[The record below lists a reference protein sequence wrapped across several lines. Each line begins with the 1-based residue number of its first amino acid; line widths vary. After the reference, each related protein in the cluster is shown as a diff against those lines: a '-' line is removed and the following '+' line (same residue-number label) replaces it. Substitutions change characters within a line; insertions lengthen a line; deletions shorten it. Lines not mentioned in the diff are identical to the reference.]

1 MSGSPEAV
9 LIGETFSHY
18 RVIEPLGSGGMG
30 QVFRAEDIRL
40 GRFVALKF
48 LSGDMAHDA
57 AALERF
63 QREARAVSALNH
75 PGICT
80 LFDVG
85 ESNGRPFLVMELLEG
100 QTLRERIAG
109 RPMPLAALLDFSIQ
123 ISDALDAAH
132 SRGIIHRDIKPAN
145 IFITPRGQAKILDF
159 GLAKH
164 APNPR
169 ALEALGATA
178 SFDSPLA
185 LDPMLTSPGS
195 AIGTVTYMSP
205 EQARGEDLDAR
216 TDIFSLGSVLYEMT
230 TGRAP
235 FTGNTTAVIF
245 DAILNR
251 APAPPSSL
259 NPETPPRL
267 EEILG
272 KALEKDRELRFQTA
286 AELRADLKRL
296 RRDTESARATPAAG
310 AWSTSSVPAA
320 ASSPPAGSFSHPT
333 PSDSQLPIAQPT
345 ASSSAAQIPAPA
357 ASGVSTAAPANSRR
371 NLFIWN
377 AVAILVIIAAFAG
390 WMIFHRHSEHEHAST
405 SESFQ
410 EGMVITQLTSS
421 GDIGATAISPDGK
434 WLAYVQDR
442 GGQQGIWV
450 RQVGTGSTAQVLAP
464 SKLNPDGLT
473 FSRDGNYLYFN
484 TRNQGEP
491 IGHLQKMASLGG
503 APQHILDDIDSPIT
517 FSPDGSELAF
527 VRDSS
532 TDSSSTLVI
541 AAADGSGQRT
551 LATLSGFNSFSLNGP
566 AWSPDGERIA
576 AGAIEGEANNY
587 HWHIHLIDTKTGT
600 IKHLGD
606 DIWVNPRQLA
616 WLPDGSGLVFAS
628 ARKDSGALN
637 SQLWF
642 LSYPDGKPRRI
653 TNDLNLYFGAKVTA
667 DGSTLVTSQ
676 ATLISRLWVAQAG
689 AAALPESEGKAI
701 TSGIGRADGYL
712 GIAWLPDG
720 RIVQAYYASGKIGL
734 AISDSTGSA
743 SRDLPSGKGI
753 SSHPSPCGDSGAF
766 VYSEQSA
773 EGERIFRASPDG
785 GTSFAVTTDG
795 IDSEPVCSPDGKW
808 IVFRRHD
815 DTDGELWRVPT
826 DGGTPSRLN
835 IKNAHYAT
843 FSLDGKWIA
852 AGQRLDLQKPP
863 KLIVFPS
870 DGGEVRATYDLP
882 AGAGPAGE
890 GSPQLNW
897 TADDRGLAY
906 VVTQNGVSNIWV
918 QSVNLS
924 SPDTHSAPRQLT
936 HFNSDLI
943 FGFMWSRDLKQ
954 LALARGRYATD
965 VVEVS
970 HFH

>member
-1 MSGSPEAV
+1 
-9 LIGETFSHY
+9 
-18 RVIEPLGSGGMG
+18 
-30 QVFRAEDIRL
+30 
-40 GRFVALKF
+40 
-48 LSGDMAHDA
+48 
-57 AALERF
+57 
-63 QREARAVSALNH
+63 
-75 PGICT
+75 
-80 LFDVG
+80 
-85 ESNGRPFLVMELLEG
+85 
-100 QTLRERIAG
+100 
-109 RPMPLAALLDFSIQ
+109 
-123 ISDALDAAH
+123 
-132 SRGIIHRDIKPAN
+132 
-145 IFITPRGQAKILDF
+145 
-159 GLAKH
+159 
-164 APNPR
+164 
-169 ALEALGATA
+169 
-178 SFDSPLA
+178 
-185 LDPMLTSPGS
+185 
-195 AIGTVTYMSP
+195 
-205 EQARGEDLDAR
+205 
-216 TDIFSLGSVLYEMT
+216 
-230 TGRAP
+230 
-235 FTGNTTAVIF
+235 
-245 DAILNR
+245 
-251 APAPPSSL
+251 
-259 NPETPPRL
+259 
-267 EEILG
+267 
-272 KALEKDRELRFQTA
+272 
-286 AELRADLKRL
+286 
-296 RRDTESARATPAAG
+296 
-310 AWSTSSVPAA
+310 
-320 ASSPPAGSFSHPT
+320 
-333 PSDSQLPIAQPT
+333 
-345 ASSSAAQIPAPA
+345 
-357 ASGVSTAAPANSRR
+357 
-371 NLFIWN
+371 
-377 AVAILVIIAAFAG
+377 
-390 WMIFHRHSEHEHAST
+390 
-405 SESFQ
+405 
-410 EGMVITQLTSS
+410 
-421 GDIGATAISPDGK
+421 
-434 WLAYVQDR
+434 
-442 GGQQGIWV
+442 
-450 RQVGTGSTAQVLAP
+450 
-464 SKLNPDGLT
+464 LT
-473 FSRDGNYLYFN
+473 FTRDGNYLYFN

-491 IGHLQKMASLGG
+491 ISHLQKMASLGG

-517 FSPDGSELAF
+517 FSPDGGQLAF

-532 TDSSSTLVI
+532 TDSSSKLMI
-541 AAADGSGQRT
+541 AAADGSGQRILTT
-551 LATLSGFNSFSLNGP
+551 LTGFNSFSLNGP

-587 HWHIHLIDTKTGT
+587 HWHIHLIDTKTGA

-642 LSYPDGKPRRI
+642 LSYPDGQPRRI

-667 DGSTLVTSQ
+667 DGSMLVTSQ

-734 AISDSTGSA
+734 SISDSAGNA
-743 SRDLPSGKGI
+743 SRDLALSKGI
-753 SSHPSPCGDSGAF
+753 SSHPFPCGDSGAF

-773 EGERIFRASPDG
+773 DGERIFRALPDG
-785 GTSFAVTTDG
+785 GTAVAVTTNG

-815 DTDGELWRVPT
+815 DADGELWRVST

-835 IKNAHYAT
+835 IKNAHYPAY
-843 FSLDGKWIA
+843 SLDGKWIA

-870 DGGEVRATYDLP
+870 EGGEVRATYDLP
-882 AGAGPAGE
+882 PGAGPAGE

-906 VVTQNGVSNIWV
+906 VVTENGVSNIWL

-924 SPDTHSAPRQLT
+924 SPDSRSAPRQIT

>member
-1 MSGSPEAV
+1 M
-9 LIGETFSHY
+9 IGETFSHY

-30 QVFRAEDIRL
+30 QVYRAEDVRL

-48 LSGDMAHDA
+48 LSGELAHDA
-57 AALERF
+57 AMLERF

-100 QTLRERIAG
+100 QTLRERISG
-109 RPMPLAALLDFSIQ
+109 RPIAVPALLDFAIQ

-164 APNPR
+164 TSKPQAFGPPGDATQSLDATPVIN
-169 ALEALGATA
+169 EAL
-178 SFDSPLA
+178 
-185 LDPMLTSPGS
+185 LTSPGA
-195 AIGTVTYMSP
+195 AIGTVVYMSP
-205 EQARGEDLDAR
+205 EQARGEELDAR

-251 APAPPSSL
+251 APSSPTDL
-259 NPETPPRL
+259 NPETPSRL

-272 KALEKDRELRFQTA
+272 KSLEKDRELRYQTA

-296 RRDTESARATPAAG
+296 RRDVESARGAPAAG
-310 AWSTSSVPAA
+310 HWSSSSNVRAADSVAPQIGSSGRLTPAVPLPPAA
-320 ASSPPAGSFSHPT
+320 PAYSSDPRV
-333 PSDSQLPIAQPT
+333 PSS
-345 ASSSAAQIPAPA
+345 A
-357 ASGVSTAAPANSRR
+357 ASGVGAVPPEPAQSRQK
-371 NLFIWN
+371 LILWN
-377 AVAILVIIAAFAG
+377 GLALLVIIAAFVT
-390 WMIFHRHSEHEHAST
+390 WMMLHRHAEHEHVAT
-405 SESFQ
+405 ESFQ
-410 EGMVITQLTSS
+410 EGMTITQVTSS
-421 GDIGATAISPDGK
+421 GDIGAAAISPDGK

-442 GGQQGIWV
+442 NGQQSIWV
-450 RQVGTGSTAQVLAP
+450 RQVGTGSIAQVLAP

-473 FSRDGNYLYFN
+473 FTRDGNYLYFN
-484 TRNQGEP
+484 TRNQGESVS
-491 IGHLQKMASLGG
+491 HLQKMASLGG

-517 FSPDGSELAF
+517 FSPDGSQLAF

-532 TDSSSTLVI
+532 TDSSSKLVI

-551 LATLSGFNSFSLNGP
+551 LATLTGLNSFSLNGP

-587 HWHIHLIDTKTGT
+587 RWHIHLIDTKTGT

-616 WLPDGSGLVFAS
+616 WLPDGSGLVFAG

-642 LSYPDGKPRRI
+642 LSYPDGQPRRI

-689 AAALPESEGKAI
+689 AAALPESEGKGI

-720 RIVQAYYASGKIGL
+720 RIVQAFYASGKIGL
-734 AISDSTGSA
+734 AISDSTGNA
-743 SRDLPSGKGI
+743 SRDLALSKGL

-773 EGERIFRASPDG
+773 EGERIFRATPDG
-785 GTSFAVTTDG
+785 GTAVAVTTDG

-808 IVFRRHD
+808 VVFRRHD
-815 DTDGELWRVPT
+815 DADGELWRVSI

-835 IKNAHYAT
+835 IKNAHYPAY
-843 FSLDGKWIA
+843 SLDGKWLA
-852 AGQRLDLQKPP
+852 AGQRLDLQKPA

-882 AGAGPAGE
+882 PGAGPAGE

-906 VVTQNGVSNIWV
+906 VVTQNGVSNIWM

-924 SPDTHSAPRQLT
+924 SPETRSAPRQLT

-943 FGFMWSRDLKQ
+943 FGFMWSHDLKQ

>member
-1 MSGSPEAV
+1 

-30 QVFRAEDIRL
+30 QVYRAEDVRL

-48 LSGDMAHDA
+48 LSGELAHDA
-57 AALERF
+57 AMLERF

-100 QTLRERIAG
+100 QTLRERISG
-109 RPMPLAALLDFSIQ
+109 RPMALPALLDFAIQ

-164 APNPR
+164 TPKPHAFGPAGDATQSLDATPAIN
-169 ALEALGATA
+169 EA
-178 SFDSPLA
+178 
-185 LDPMLTSPGS
+185 MLTSPGS
-195 AIGTVTYMSP
+195 AIGTVVYMSP
-205 EQARGEDLDAR
+205 EQARGEELDAR
-216 TDIFSLGSVLYEMT
+216 TDIFSLGSVLYEMA

-251 APAPPSSL
+251 APSSPSDL

-272 KALEKDRELRFQTA
+272 KSLEKDRELRYQTA

-296 RRDTESARATPAAG
+296 RRDVESARGAPAAG
-310 AWSTSSVPAA
+310 HWSTSTVRAADSAPALIG
-320 ASSPPAGSFSHPT
+320 SSGQQTPAGP
-333 PSDSQLPIAQPT
+333 QPT
-345 ASSSAAQIPAPA
+345 APPAYASDPRTQSGASSGSATIAPE
-357 ASGVSTAAPANSRR
+357 PEKPRR
-371 NLFIWN
+371 NLIIWN
-377 AVAILVIIAAFAG
+377 AVALLVIIAAFVG
-390 WMIFHRHSEHEHAST
+390 WMMFHRHSEHEQGAP
-405 SESFQ
+405 ESFQ
-410 EGMVITQLTSS
+410 QGMTITQLTSS
-421 GDIGATAISPDGK
+421 GDIGAAGISPDGK

-442 GGQQGIWV
+442 DGQQSIWV
-450 RQVGTGSTAQVLAP
+450 RQVVTGSTAQVLAP

-473 FSRDGNYLYFN
+473 FTRDGNYLYFN
-484 TRNQGEP
+484 TRNQGDP
-491 IGHLQKMASLGG
+491 ISHLQKMASLGG

-517 FSPDGSELAF
+517 FSPDGSQLAF
-527 VRDSS
+527 VRNSS
-532 TDSSSTLVI
+532 TDNSSKLII
-541 AAADGSGQRT
+541 AAADGSGQHV
-551 LATLSGFNSFSLNGP
+551 LATLTGLSGFSLNGP
-566 AWSPDGERIA
+566 AWSPDGARIA
-576 AGAIEGEANNY
+576 AGAIEGQGSSY
-587 HWHIHLIDTKTGT
+587 HWHIHLIDTTNGA

-606 DIWVNPRQLA
+606 DIWINPRQLA

-642 LSYPDGKPRRI
+642 LSYPGGEPRRI

-667 DGSTLVTSQ
+667 DGSSLVTSQ
-676 ATLISRLWVAQAG
+676 ATLISRVWVAQNG

-720 RIVQAYYASGKIGL
+720 RLVQAYYASGKIGL
-734 AISDSTGSA
+734 AISDSAGNS
-743 SRDLPSGKGI
+743 SRDLPLGKGI
-753 SSHPSPCGDSGAF
+753 SEHPSPCGDSGAF
-766 VYSEQSA
+766 VYAEQSS
-773 EGERIFRASPDG
+773 EGSQIFRASADG
-785 GTSFAVTTDG
+785 GSALPVTTNG

-808 IVFRRHD
+808 IVFRRQD
-815 DTDGELWRVPT
+815 NADGELWRVPS
-826 DGGTPSRLN
+826 DGGAATRLN
-835 IKNAHYAT
+835 IKSAHYAA

-852 AGQRLDLQKPP
+852 AGQRTDPLKPTR
-863 KLIVFPS
+863 LIIFPS
-870 DGGEVRATYDLP
+870 EGGEVRATYDLP
-882 AGAGPAGE
+882 PGAGPAGE

-906 VVTQNGVSNIWV
+906 VVTQNGVSNIWM

-924 SPDTHSAPRQLT
+924 SPEARSAPRQLT

>member
-1 MSGSPEAV
+1 
-9 LIGETFSHY
+9 LIGQTFSHY
-18 RVIEPLGSGGMG
+18 RVIEPVGSGGMG
-30 QVFRAEDIRL
+30 QVYRAEDIRL

-48 LSGDMAHDA
+48 LSGDMAHDP

-100 QTLRERIAG
+100 QTLRERISG
-109 RPMPLAALLDFSIQ
+109 HPMALAALLDFAIQ

-164 APNPR
+164 APKPR
-169 ALEALGATA
+169 AFGSPGDATESLDAARVINEA
-178 SFDSPLA
+178 
-185 LDPMLTSPGS
+185 MLTSPGS
-195 AIGTVTYMSP
+195 AIGTVAYMSP
-205 EQARGEDLDAR
+205 EQARGEELDAR

-230 TGRAP
+230 TGRPP
-235 FTGNTTAVIF
+235 FTGSTTAVIF

-272 KALEKDRELRFQTA
+272 KALEKDRELRYQTA

-296 RRDTESARATPAAG
+296 RRDTESARVAPAAG
-310 AWSTSSVPAA
+310 AWSSSTVPAA
-320 ASSPPAGSFSHPT
+320 PPSAPRAGSSSEPGAAHYQTPPPPPAFGSAP
-333 PSDSQLPIAQPT
+333 A
-345 ASSSAAQIPAPA
+345 IPPPGSPAVSTVAPA
-357 ASGVSTAAPANSRR
+357 ALPAKSRR
-371 NLFIWN
+371 NLIIWN
-377 AVAILVIIAAFAG
+377 ALAILVLIGAFTG
-390 WMIFHRHSEHEHAST
+390 WMMLHRHSEHEHAAT
-405 SESFQ
+405 ESFQ
-410 EGMVITQLTSS
+410 EGMTITQLTSS
-421 GDIGATAISPDGK
+421 GDIGAAAISPDGK

-442 GGQQGIWV
+442 DGQQSIWV
-450 RQVGTGSTAQVLAP
+450 RQVATGSTAQVLAP
-464 SKLNPDGLT
+464 SKLNPGGLT
-473 FSRDGNYLYFN
+473 FTRDGNYLYFN

-491 IGHLQKMASLGG
+491 ISHLQKMASLGG

-517 FSPDGSELAF
+517 FSPDGSQLAF
-527 VRDSS
+527 VRNSS
-532 TDSSSTLVI
+532 AENSSKLII

-551 LATLSGFNSFSLNGP
+551 LATLTGLSSFSLDGP
-566 AWSPDGERIA
+566 AWSPDGARIA
-576 AGAIEGEANNY
+576 AGAIEGQGSSY
-587 HWHIHLIDTKTGT
+587 HWHIHLIDTTTGA

-606 DIWVNPRQLA
+606 DIWINPRQLA
-616 WLPDGSGLVFAS
+616 WMPDGSGLVFPS

-642 LSYPDGKPRRI
+642 LSYPAGQPRRI

-667 DGSTLVTSQ
+667 DGSSLVTSQ
-676 ATLISRLWVAQAG
+676 ATLISRVWVAQSG

-720 RIVQAYYASGKIGL
+720 RLVQAYYASGKIGL
-734 AISDSTGSA
+734 AISDSSGNA
-743 SRDLPSGKGI
+743 SRDLPLGKGI
-753 SSHPSPCGDSGAF
+753 SDHPSPCGDSGGF
-766 VYSEQSA
+766 VYAEQSA
-773 EGERIFRASPDG
+773 EASQIFRASADG
-785 GTSFAVTTDG
+785 GSAVLVTTNG

-808 IVFRRHD
+808 IVFRRQD
-815 DTDGELWRVPT
+815 NADGELWRVSA
-826 DGGTPSRLN
+826 DGGAPTRLN
-835 IKNAHYAT
+835 IKNAHYAA

-870 DGGEVRATYDLP
+870 EGGEIRATYDLP
-882 AGAGPAGE
+882 PGAGPAGE

-906 VVTQNGVSNIWV
+906 VVTQNGVSNIWM

-924 SPDTHSAPRQLT
+924 SPETRSAPRQLT

-943 FGFMWSRDLKQ
+943 FGFTWSRDLKQ

>member
-1 MSGSPEAV
+1 M
-9 LIGETFSHY
+9 IGETFSHY

-30 QVFRAEDIRL
+30 QVYRAEDVRL

-48 LSGDMAHDA
+48 LSGELAHDA
-57 AALERF
+57 AMLERF

-100 QTLRERIAG
+100 QTLRERISG
-109 RPMPLAALLDFSIQ
+109 RPIAVPALLDFAIQ

-164 APNPR
+164 TSKPHAFGAPADATQSLDATPAIN
-169 ALEALGATA
+169 EA
-178 SFDSPLA
+178 
-185 LDPMLTSPGS
+185 MLTSPGS
-195 AIGTVTYMSP
+195 AIGTVAYMSP

-251 APAPPSSL
+251 APSSPTDL

-272 KALEKDRELRFQTA
+272 KSLEKDRELRYQTA

-296 RRDTESARATPAAG
+296 RRDVESARGAPAAG
-310 AWSTSSVPAA
+310 HWSSSSNVRAADSAPAQIGSSGPQTPAVPQ
-320 ASSPPAGSFSHPT
+320 PPAP
-333 PSDSQLPIAQPT
+333 PAYASDPRIQSGATSGVGAIAT
-345 ASSSAAQIPAPA
+345 APA
-357 ASGVSTAAPANSRR
+357 KSRR
-371 NLFIWN
+371 NLILWN
-377 AVAILVIIAAFAG
+377 GLALAVIIAAFVA
-390 WMIFHRHSEHEHAST
+390 WMMLHRHTEHQQTAT
-405 SESFQ
+405 QNFQ
-410 EGMVITQLTSS
+410 EGMSITQLTSS
-421 GDIGATAISPDGK
+421 GDIGAAAISPDGK

-442 GGQQGIWV
+442 NGQQSIWV
-450 RQVGTGSTAQVLAP
+450 RQVATGSTAQVLAP

-473 FSRDGNYLYFN
+473 FTRDGNYLYFN

-491 IGHLQKMASLGG
+491 LSHLQKMASLGG

-517 FSPDGSELAF
+517 FSPDGNQLAF

-532 TDSSSTLVI
+532 ADGSSKLII
-541 AAADGSGQRT
+541 AAADGSGQRA
-551 LATLSGFNSFSLNGP
+551 LATLTGLSTFSLNGP
-566 AWSPDGERIA
+566 AWSPDGARIA
-576 AGAIEGEANNY
+576 VGAIEGQGSSY
-587 HWHIHLIDTKTGT
+587 HWHIHLVDTTNGS

-642 LSYPDGKPRRI
+642 LAYPAGEPRRI
-653 TNDLNLYFGAKVTA
+653 TNDLNLYFGAKITA
-667 DGSTLVTSQ
+667 DGSSLVTSQ
-676 ATLISRLWVAQAG
+676 ATLISRVWVAQAG
-689 AAALPESEGKAI
+689 AAALPDSEGKAI

-720 RIVQAYYASGKIGL
+720 RLVQAYYASGKIGV
-734 AISDSTGSA
+734 AISDSSGNS
-743 SRDLPSGKGI
+743 SHDLPLGKGI
-753 SSHPSPCGDSGAF
+753 SAHPSPCGDSGAF
-766 VYSEQSA
+766 VYGEQGA
-773 EGERIFRASPDG
+773 EGSQIFRASPDG
-785 GTSFAVTTDG
+785 GNAVPITTNG

-808 IVFRRHD
+808 VVFRRQN
-815 DTDGELWRVPT
+815 DTDGELWRVSI
-826 DGGTPSRLN
+826 DGGAATRLN
-835 IKNAHYAT
+835 IKNAHYAAY
-843 FSLDGKWIA
+843 SLDGKWIA
-852 AGQRLDLQKPP
+852 AGQRSDPLKPA

-870 DGGEVRATYDLP
+870 EDGEIRATYDLP
-882 AGAGPAGE
+882 PGAGPAGE

-897 TADDRGLAY
+897 TAEDRGLAY
-906 VVTQNGVSNIWV
+906 VVTQNGVSNIWF
-918 QSVNLS
+918 QSVNLA
-924 SPDTHSAPRQLT
+924 SPETRSAPRQLT

>member
-1 MSGSPEAV
+1 

-30 QVFRAEDIRL
+30 QVYRAEDIRL

-48 LSGDMAHDA
+48 LSGELAHDA
-57 AALERF
+57 AMLERF

-100 QTLRERIAG
+100 QTLRERISG
-109 RPMPLAALLDFSIQ
+109 RPIALPALLDFAIQ

-145 IFITPRGQAKILDF
+145 IFITARGQAKILDF

-164 APNPR
+164 TPKPHAFGSLGDATQSLDATPAIN
-169 ALEALGATA
+169 EA
-178 SFDSPLA
+178 
-185 LDPMLTSPGS
+185 MLTSPGS
-195 AIGTVTYMSP
+195 AIGTVVYMSP
-205 EQARGEDLDAR
+205 EQARGEELDAR
-216 TDIFSLGSVLYEMT
+216 TDIFSLGSVLYEMA

-251 APAPPSSL
+251 APSSPTDL

-272 KALEKDRELRFQTA
+272 KSLEKDRELRYQTA

-296 RRDTESARATPAAG
+296 RRDVESARSAPAAG
-310 AWSTSSVPAA
+310 HWSSSTVRAADSAPARTGSSGRQTPAVPL
-320 ASSPPAGSFSHPT
+320 PPAPPAYASDPRIQSGA
-333 PSDSQLPIAQPT
+333 PSDVGATPPE
-345 ASSSAAQIPAPA
+345 PAK
-357 ASGVSTAAPANSRR
+357 SRR
-371 NLFIWN
+371 NLILWN
-377 AVAILVIIAAFAG
+377 GLALVVIIGAFVG
-390 WMIFHRHSEHEHAST
+390 WMVFHRYSEHRRTAT
-405 SESFQ
+405 QSFQ
-410 EGMVITQLTSS
+410 EGMTITQLTSS
-421 GDIGATAISPDGK
+421 GDIGAAAISPDGK

-442 GGQQGIWV
+442 NGQQSIWV
-450 RQVGTGSTAQVLAP
+450 RQVVTGSIAQVLAP

-473 FSRDGNYLYFN
+473 FTRDGNYLYFN

-491 IGHLQKMASLGG
+491 ISHLQKMASLGG

-517 FSPDGSELAF
+517 FSPDGGQLAF

-532 TDSSSTLVI
+532 TDSSSKLMI
-541 AAADGSGQRT
+541 AAADGSGQRILTT
-551 LATLSGFNSFSLNGP
+551 LTGFNSFSLNGP

-642 LSYPDGKPRRI
+642 LSYPDGQPRRI

-667 DGSTLVTSQ
+667 DGSMLVTSQ

-734 AISDSTGSA
+734 SISDSAGNA
-743 SRDLPSGKGI
+743 SRDLALSKGI
-753 SSHPSPCGDSGAF
+753 SSHPFPCGDSGAF

-773 EGERIFRASPDG
+773 DGERIFRALPDG
-785 GTSFAVTTDG
+785 GTAVAVTTNG

-815 DTDGELWRVPT
+815 DADGELWRVST

-835 IKNAHYAT
+835 IKNAHYPAY
-843 FSLDGKWIA
+843 SLDGKWIA

-870 DGGEVRATYDLP
+870 EGGEVRATYDLP
-882 AGAGPAGE
+882 PGAGPAGE

-906 VVTQNGVSNIWV
+906 VVTENGVSNIWL

-924 SPDTHSAPRQLT
+924 SPDSRSAPRQIT

>member
-1 MSGSPEAV
+1 M
-9 LIGETFSHY
+9 IGETFSHY
-18 RVIEPLGSGGMG
+18 RVIEPVGSGGMG
-30 QVFRAEDIRL
+30 QVYRAEDIRL

-48 LSGDMAHDA
+48 LSGDMAHDP

-100 QTLRERIAG
+100 QTLRERISG
-109 RPMPLAALLDFSIQ
+109 RPMALAALLDFAIQ

-164 APNPR
+164 APKPCAFGSPGDATESLDAAPVIN
-169 ALEALGATA
+169 EA
-178 SFDSPLA
+178 
-185 LDPMLTSPGS
+185 MLTSPGS
-195 AIGTVTYMSP
+195 AIGTVAYMSP
-205 EQARGEDLDAR
+205 EQARGEELDAR
-216 TDIFSLGSVLYEMT
+216 TDQFSLGSVLYEMT

-272 KALEKDRELRFQTA
+272 KALEKDRDLRYQTA

-296 RRDTESARATPAAG
+296 RRDTESARVAPAAG
-310 AWSTSSVPAA
+310 AWSSSTVAA
-320 ASSPPAGSFSHPT
+320 APPTAPRAGSSSQPSAANYQTPPPAYGSAPAIPPPGS
-333 PSDSQLPIAQPT
+333 SAV
-345 ASSSAAQIPAPA
+345 SSAAPAPIP
-357 ASGVSTAAPANSRR
+357 VKSRR
-371 NLFIWN
+371 NLIVWN
-377 AVAILVIIAAFAG
+377 ALVILVLIGAFAG
-390 WMIFHRHSEHEHAST
+390 WMMLHRHSEHEHAAT
-405 SESFQ
+405 ESFQ
-410 EGMVITQLTSS
+410 EGMTITQLTSS
-421 GDIGATAISPDGK
+421 GDIGAAAISPDGK

-442 GGQQGIWV
+442 DGQQSIWV
-450 RQVGTGSTAQVLAP
+450 RQVVTGSTAQVLAP

-473 FSRDGNYLYFN
+473 FTRDGNYLYFN
-484 TRNQGEP
+484 TRNQGESLS
-491 IGHLQKMASLGG
+491 HLQKMASLGG

-517 FSPDGSELAF
+517 FSPDGSQLAF

-532 TDSSSTLVI
+532 ADSSSRIIV
-541 AAADGSGQRT
+541 AAADGSGQHA
-551 LATLSGFNSFSLNGP
+551 LATLTGLNSFSTNGP
-566 AWSPDGERIA
+566 AWSPDGARIA
-576 AGAIEGEANNY
+576 AGAIEGQGSAY
-587 HWHIHLIDTKTGT
+587 HWHIHLIDTTTGA

-606 DIWVNPRQLA
+606 DIWINPRQLA
-616 WLPDGSGLVFAS
+616 WMPDGSGLVFPS

-642 LSYPDGKPRRI
+642 LSYPAGEPRRI

-667 DGSTLVTSQ
+667 DGSSLITSQ
-676 ATLISRLWVAQAG
+676 ATLISRVWVAQNG

-720 RIVQAYYASGKIGL
+720 RLVQAYYASGKIGL
-734 AISDSTGSA
+734 AISDSSGNA
-743 SRDLPSGKGI
+743 SRDLPLGKGI
-753 SSHPSPCGDSGAF
+753 SDHPSPCGDSGAF
-766 VYSEQSA
+766 VYAEQSA
-773 EGERIFRASPDG
+773 EGSQIFRASADG
-785 GTSFAVTTDG
+785 GSAAPVTTNG

-808 IVFRRHD
+808 IVFRRQD
-815 DTDGELWRVPT
+815 NADGELWRVSA
-826 DGGTPSRLN
+826 DGGAPTRLS
-835 IKNAHYAT
+835 IKNAHYAA

-852 AGQRLDLQKPP
+852 TGQRLDLQKPP
-863 KLIVFPS
+863 KLIIFPS
-870 DGGEVRATYDLP
+870 EGGEVRATYDLP
-882 AGAGPAGE
+882 PGAGPAGE

-897 TADDRGLAY
+897 TADDHGLAY
-906 VVTQNGVSNIWV
+906 VVTQNGVSNIWM

-924 SPDTHSAPRQLT
+924 SPETRSAPRQLT

-943 FGFMWSRDLKQ
+943 FGFTWSRDSKQ